1 MSERISVDALG
12 DRGLLVRFSD
22 RPSRKLTGILAGLSK
37 AVREVPGVVDSA
49 PGHTTVVVE
58 VDPARREEIARRLPE
73 LAITVRPVRG
83 KLHEVPIRYD
93 GEDLE
98 WVCETTGVSREELAA
113 MHSAKTYDVR
123 MLGSP
128 GFIYLSTV
136 PKRIAV
142 PRRDDPRTLV
152 PPGSVGIGGRQT
164 GIYGR
169 ARPGGWRLIGAVA
182 EVPSVSAGDRIR
194 FVPL

>member
-1 MSERISVDALG
+1 MSERISVEVLS
-12 DRGLLVRFSD
+12 DRGLLLRFSN
-22 RPSRKLTGILAGLSK
+22 RPSRKLTGILAGLSR
-37 AVREVPGVVDSA
+37 AVRDVPGVVDSA
-49 PGHTTVVVE
+49 PGHTTVLVE
-58 VDPARREEIARRLPE
+58 VDPARRDDIARRLPE

-83 KLHEVPIRYD
+83 KLHEVRIRYD

-98 WVCETTGVSREELAA
+98 WVCETTGVSREELAEI
-113 MHSAKTYDVR
+113 HSAKTYDVR

-136 PKRIAV
+136 PRRIAV
-142 PRRDDPRTLV
+142 SRREDPRTLV
-152 PPGSVGIGGRQT
+152 AQGSVGIGGRQT

-182 EVPSVSAGDRIR
+182 EVPAVSPGDRIR
-194 FVPL
+194 FVPS